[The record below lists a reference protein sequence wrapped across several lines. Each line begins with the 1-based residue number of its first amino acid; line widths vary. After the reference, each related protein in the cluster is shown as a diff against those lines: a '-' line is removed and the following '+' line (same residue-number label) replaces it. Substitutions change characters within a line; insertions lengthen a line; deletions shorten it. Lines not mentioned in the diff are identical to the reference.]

1 MAAKRSSKKKPAA
14 GAGRTPSNEPRIQTF
29 TQFSGCN
36 FQLSPRD
43 FQYET
48 GENDQSDL
56 MMNFVVVQNN
66 CRLTENKTFET
77 RQNIETL
84 FTAPASET
92 LTDICALVQDE
103 LYIATQSKK
112 VVYGKLGESLSGNV
126 EIRDVDGAEKD
137 NTWTFLG
144 YADDK
149 LVGMTKG
156 RQLWTAPL
164 GTHALEN
171 AKTVPTPPALAF
183 GDVTAGGSLKISQ
196 TITADCPF
204 RITLR
209 YTHLNK
215 FGPTLPSEALVL
227 FASKPTTEWSGS
239 AYLTIKKT
247 APTGYGIVAVELYYT
262 EDEYQDPAFLARVDL
277 ASRDGGS
284 WTYNW
289 TGYLF
294 DTSMWTIANLSI
306 PTENYTPGVPASKM
320 TQQDGRLYFWGGD
333 PEYRLWIGG
342 NPGNLFSV
350 STGVGGGFCDVEPG
364 TGQTI
369 RVVTKYKTQ
378 SGNAIITIMCDNPN
392 STKEY
397 RHNLLENNITLSNE
411 QSTKGW
417 QTEKIS
423 NTVGCKSY
431 YGAGVWG
438 DGLYAVSRYGLALT
452 TMTMEYNSQIR
463 VQYVSGAIE
472 PVFVQK
478 RGNQLSGS
486 VLLCV
491 NDVIYMT
498 FGAPDGT
505 MDNVVF
511 CYDIN
516 LKAWWTYTLDVDEP
530 ILNMIHIDHQD
541 HREGIGI
548 VTPKHVYLLPT
559 THLTMPDVL
568 PTYDVLI
575 ETGELGNTQPLQNM
589 LHLTQMEFRF
599 DWFIG
604 DLTVDLV
611 GIDLFGRKVTTTKRI
626 RHDTVQHNLTEYMR
640 VDLKLESY
648 KMRFEGKASFR
659 MTHWM
664 AKTYPMSNRNGIAW
678 GFDDRQSYRTQGDIH
693 PYFKDYNDVRL
704 AVIP

>member
-1 MAAKRSSKKKPAA
+1 MAKKKQTKKPAA
-14 GAGRTPSNEPRIQTF
+14 GGGRTANSEPRIQTF
-29 TQFSGCN
+29 TQFGGCN

-43 FQYET
+43 FQYDT

-56 MMNFVVVQNN
+56 MMNFMVVQNN

-77 RQNIETL
+77 RQNIEEL
-84 FTAPASET
+84 FEAPAGEE

-103 LYIATQSKK
+103 LYVATKSKK
-112 VVYGKLGESLSGNV
+112 VVYGKLGETLSGRV
-126 EIRDVDGAEKD
+126 DVRDVDGEEKD
-137 NTWTFLG
+137 GTWTFLG
-144 YADDK
+144 YADDQ

-164 GTHALEN
+164 GTHSLEN
-171 AKTVPTPPALAF
+171 AKTVPTPPALAYS
-183 GDVTAGGSLKISQ
+183 DVKAGGSLKISPS
-196 TITADCPF
+196 ITADCPF

-215 FGPTLPSEALVL
+215 YGPTLPSPALVL

-239 AYLTIKKT
+239 AYLTISKT
-247 APTGYGIVAVELYYT
+247 APSGYGIVAVELYYT

-277 ASRDGGS
+277 ASRDGGQ

-294 DTSMWTIANLSI
+294 DTSMWTIANLSM

-369 RVVTKYKTQ
+369 RVVSKYKTQ
-378 SGNAIITIMCDNPN
+378 SGNAIITVMCDNPN

-463 VQYVSGAIE
+463 VQYVSGPIE
-472 PVFVQK
+472 PAFVQK
-478 RGNQLSGS
+478 YGNQLAGS
-486 VLLCV
+486 VLLCA

-516 LKAWWTYTLDVDEP
+516 LKAWWTYSLDVDEP

-559 THLTMPDVL
+559 TQLAMPDVL
-568 PTYDVLI
+568 PTFDVLI
-575 ETGELGNTQPLQNM
+575 ETGELGNVQPLQNM

-604 DLTVDLV
+604 DLEVQLI
-611 GIDLFGRKVTTTKRI
+611 GIDQFGRKITTTKRI
-626 RHDTVQHNLTEYMR
+626 RHDEVQHNLTEYMR
-640 VDLKLESY
+640 VDMKLESY
-648 KMRFEGKASFR
+648 KMVFKGRASFR

-664 AKTYPMSNRNGIAW
+664 AKTYPMSNRNGIVW
-678 GFDDRQSYRTQGDIH
+678 GFDSAQGHHSSNDIH
-693 PYFKDYNDVRL
+693 RYFKDYNDVRL